1 MSEEAKAPEAPK
13 KSFAEFLA
21 TVPEAPSSSKDQPT
35 EAAAEPEAAA
45 EDPKADAA
53 SAGVQKP
60 AGTASSPGSK
70 SPPAAA
76 STADG
81 VASPSTAPSHETDP
95 VEAIRAALRA
105 GDLDALAE
113 AVGEDPALY
122 SEKSTKWAAA
132 RRKEQKLKAERDRVA
147 QQAEAIVKRT
157 QPVFDLAGQVQQGDF
172 AKVPELIEYL
182 TGVDYDALVLKVARA
197 RHGSDPQVEVLKRR
211 VAELEPVV
219 AERESAKATAAE
231 RALLET
237 LRDEVAAEHAVRQF
251 EGWEARVAAV
261 LRESVDEDLGEPT
274 LSVRQAADRVLRRE
288 REEFERRAK
297 VFGAASAPAKPKAA
311 RAPER
316 ASGAVGAPKRK
327 LTRDEWLAQQ
337 K

>member
-1 MSEEAKAPEAPK
+1 MSDPATSEK
-13 KSFAEFLA
+13 KTFEQFLA
-21 TVPEAPSSSKDQPT
+21 TVPEAPSSSKA
-35 EAAAEPEAAA
+35 EAEEAPAA
-45 EDPKADAA
+45 EDPKAGGAQA
-53 SAGVQKP
+53 TTSTP
-60 AGTASSPGSK
+60 SSTEATTPSGATPS
-70 SPPAAA
+70 SAAA
-76 STADG
+76 A
-81 VASPSTAPSHETDP
+81 ATDLDP
-95 VEAIRAALRA
+95 ATLRAALAA

-113 AVGEDPALY
+113 ALGEDPALY

-147 QQAEAIVKRT
+147 SQAEAIVKRT
-157 QPVFDLAGQVQQGDF
+157 QPVFDLASQVQAGDF
-172 AKVPELIEYL
+172 TKLPELVEFL
-182 TGVDYDALVLKVARA
+182 CHVDYDAAVLKTARA

-219 AERESAKATAAE
+219 AETTKAKATAAE
-231 RALLET
+231 RALQET

-288 REEFERRAK
+288 REEFDRRAK
-297 VFGAASAPAKPKAA
+297 VFAAAPAKAAPKG

-316 ASGAVGAPKRK
+316 ASGASGASKRK